1 MNNILDI
8 ILNYL
13 TQRTTYTGLFFLLSS
28 VLNFQISTTV
38 EQAVATA
45 MIGIAGLINVLHDER
60 KAK

>member
-1 MNNILDI
+1 MLDI

-28 VLNFQISTTV
+28 VLNFQVSTTV